1 MAAFEHHIKLTYSE
15 RVLLYL
21 LEYERFRERH
31 TYPFGVTQKGIAEG
45 IDILPAHVPRTVKK
59 LIGEGLVEERF
70 GRVEGIPR
78 KVRVYFLT
86 PDGVG
91 KANMLKKKI
100 LAVKVPVKEG
110 SGIVEKSVEEILGPS
125 RNFFTA
131 VKSISS
137 AEIVDASRIGEQPE
151 PKLKRYVELWYSV
164 PEAREFY
171 NRDEELAIIESVLN
185 SSKPRFI
192 SITGPWG
199 AGKSLLAYRG
209 LERVK
214 KNSNIFW
221 YTLRK
226 NDTGWHLLSGLAK
239 FLAEMGKKTL
249 EDLLS
254 GSREIDLEEFL
265 RIFCIEIEHTRS
277 VIVIDDYQH
286 ANDEI
291 VDILSSM
298 IKGIRSGSRIKLVL
312 TMRSDTPAYMW
323 CYSAKDIEE
332 GHGVEIRLQGLEE
345 PDARKILKNEKISEE
360 NLRKILMLTKGMPG
374 ILKALAENNERI
386 LLENTRFTPEELRL
400 LMFLKDT
407 TE

>member
-1 MAAFEHHIKLTYSE
+1 MAAFEHHIKLTYSD
-15 RVLLYL
+15 RLLLYL
-21 LEYERFRERH
+21 LEYEKFRERH

-59 LIGEGLVEERF
+59 LISEGTIEEKF

-86 PDGVG
+86 PQGVA
-91 KANMLKKKI
+91 KANALKNEILAKKI
-100 LAVKVPVKEG
+100 PVKEG
-110 SGIVEKSVEEILGPS
+110 NEIVEKTVAEILKET
-125 RNFFTA
+125 RNFFSG

-137 AEIVDASRIGEQPE
+137 TDVVELCKLGEQPE

-171 NRDEELAIIESVLN
+171 DREEELAIIESVLN
-185 SSKPRFI
+185 STKPRFI
-192 SITGPWG
+192 AITGPWG
-199 AGKSLLAYRG
+199 AGKSVLAYKG

-226 NDTGWHLLSGLAK
+226 SDSGWHLLTALSK
-239 FLAEMGKKTL
+239 FLAEMGKRTL
-249 EDLLS
+249 EELLERSKEVDL
-254 GSREIDLEEFL
+254 DEFL
-265 RIFCIEIEHTRS
+265 RIFSIEIENTRT

-291 VDILSSM
+291 VDILSGI
-298 IKGIRSGSRIKLVL
+298 IKAIKSGAKAKLII

-323 CYSAKDIEE
+323 CYSAKDVEE
-332 GHGVEIRLQGLEE
+332 GYGVEIRLQGLDES
-345 PDARKILKNEKISEE
+345 DAIKILKNEKIPKE
-360 NLRKILMLTKGMPG
+360 NLKKIMMLTKGMPG
-374 ILKALAENNERI
+374 ILKAIAENNDRV
-386 LLENTRFTPEELRL
+386 LRENTRLTPEELRL

-407 TE
+407 KE